1 MISAMTANST
11 LRFGSDVDQSVRDAL
26 AANPSFVHPDFIDR
40 PAWVIRNGMPRQ
52 ARIVGAVRGSSA
64 DYTITALDVLA
75 DGENVVIR
83 THRASVFWSQDEAS
97 LAQGELDETL
107 DL

>member
-1 MISAMTANST
+1 MTTNST

-26 AANPSFVHPDFIDR
+26 TANPSFVHPDFRDR

-52 ARIVGAVRGSSA
+52 ARIVGAVRRGSA
-64 DYTITALDVLA
+64 DYAITAFDVLA

-83 THRASVFWSQDEAS
+83 THRASLFWSQDEAS
-97 LAQGELDETL
+97 LAQGEIDEAF